1 MSSKPITFQQIR
13 NATGR
18 IVYNGLTILVDPIL
32 CPKGEYPGF
41 ELATSPER
49 KKMRNPL
56 IELPVPVEEVLKDLD
71 AVILT
76 HTHLDHWEAYAAKL
90 IPKYIPI
97 FVQHAADKKLVQSQG
112 FLDVRVT
119 GINTPFK
126 GITITKTG
134 GQHGTDEMFAVPTIA
149 ELLDE
154 SMGFVLRA
162 PGQKNIYFA
171 GDTRWHEYV
180 ELALNKYK
188 PDYILLNTGE
198 ATYDG
203 FDGSLIMGTA
213 DVKKCYDFCKSV
225 KIITVH
231 MDAINH
237 CICTKAIMRKFV
249 EENKLGDRVL
259 IPSDGETLTL

>member
-1 MSSKPITFQQIR
+1 MSSSPITFQQIR
-13 NATGR
+13 NATGK
-18 IVYNGLTILVDPIL
+18 IIYNGLTFLVDPML

-41 ELATSPER
+41 DIANTPER

-56 IELPVPVEEVLKDLD
+56 IELPISVEEILKNLE

-76 HTHLDHWEAYAAKL
+76 HTHLDHWENHAAKL

-97 FVQHAADKKLVQSQG
+97 FVQHAGDKKLVQGQG
-112 FLDVRVT
+112 FFDVRVV

-134 GQHGTDEMFAVPTIA
+134 GQHGSDAMFAVPTIA
-149 ELLDE
+149 ERLDE

-162 PGQKNIYFA
+162 PGQKTVYFA

-180 ELALNKYK
+180 EIAINKYK
-188 PDYILLNTGE
+188 PDYIVLNTGE
-198 ATYDG
+198 AKCDG
-203 FDGSLIMGTA
+203 FDGSLIMGTD
-213 DVKKCYDFCKSV
+213 DVKKCYDFCKTP

-237 CICTKAIMRKFV
+237 CICTRDIMRKFV
-249 EENKLGDRVL
+249 DEIKLGDRVI
-259 IPSDGETLTL
+259 IPKDGETITL

>member
-1 MSSKPITFQQIR
+1 MSSSPITFQQIR
-13 NATGR
+13 NATGK
-18 IVYNGLTILVDPIL
+18 IIYNGLTILVDPML

-41 ELATSPER
+41 DIANTPER

-56 IELPVPVEEVLKDLD
+56 IDLPIPVEEILKNLE

-76 HTHLDHWEAYAAKL
+76 HTHLDHWENHAAKL

-97 FVQHAADKKLVQSQG
+97 FVQHAGDKKLVQGQG
-112 FLDVRVT
+112 FFDVRVV

-134 GQHGTDEMFAVPTIA
+134 GQHGSDAMFAVPTIA
-149 ELLDE
+149 ERLDE

-162 PGQKNIYFA
+162 PGQKTVYFA

-180 ELALNKYK
+180 EIAINKYK
-188 PDYILLNTGE
+188 PDYIVLNTGE
-198 ATYDG
+198 AKCDG
-203 FDGSLIMGTA
+203 FDGSLIMGTD
-213 DVKKCYDFCKSV
+213 DVKKCYDFCKTP
-225 KIITVH
+225 KMITVH

-237 CICTKAIMRKFV
+237 CICTRDIMRKFV
-249 EENKLGDRVL
+249 DENKLGDRVI
-259 IPSDGETLTL
+259 IPKDGETITL

>member
-162 PGQKNIYFA
+162 PGQKIIYFA

-180 ELALNKYK
+180 ELDLNKYK
-188 PDYILLNTGE
+188 PDYIVLNTGE

-203 FDGSLIMGTA
+203 FD
-213 DVKKCYDFCKSV
+213 
-225 KIITVH
+225 
-231 MDAINH
+231 
-237 CICTKAIMRKFV
+237 
-249 EENKLGDRVL
+249 
-259 IPSDGETLTL
+259 

>member
-56 IELPVPVEEVLKDLD
+56 IELPVPVEEILKDLD

-97 FVQHAADKKLVQSQG
+97 FVQHAANKKLVQSQG

-134 GQHGTDEMFAVPTIA
+134 G
-149 ELLDE
+149 
-154 SMGFVLRA
+154 
-162 PGQKNIYFA
+162 
-171 GDTRWHEYV
+171 
-180 ELALNKYK
+180 
-188 PDYILLNTGE
+188 
-198 ATYDG
+198 
-203 FDGSLIMGTA
+203 
-213 DVKKCYDFCKSV
+213 
-225 KIITVH
+225 
-231 MDAINH
+231 
-237 CICTKAIMRKFV
+237 
-249 EENKLGDRVL
+249 
-259 IPSDGETLTL
+259 

>member
-1 MSSKPITFQQIR
+1 MSKQPITFQQIR

-18 IVYNGLTILVDPIL
+18 IIYNGLTILVDPIL

-41 ELATSPER
+41 ELATTPER

-56 IELPVPVEEVLKDLD
+56 IDLPVPVEEVLKDLE

-76 HTHLDHWEAYAAKL
+76 HTHLDHWESHAAKL

-97 FVQHAADKKLVQSQG
+97 FVQHAADKRLVQSQG
-112 FLDVRVT
+112 FFDVRVV

-134 GQHGTDEMFAVPTIA
+134 GQHGSDEMFAVPSIA
-149 ELLDE
+149 EALDE

-162 PGQKNIYFA
+162 PGQKTVYFA

-180 ELALNKYK
+180 ECALTKYK
-188 PDYILLNTGE
+188 PYYIVLNTGE

-213 DVKKCYDFCKSV
+213 DVKKCYEFCNTV

-237 CICTKAIMRKFV
+237 CICTKEIMRKFV
-249 EENKLGDRVL
+249 EQNKLGDRVL
-259 IPSDGETLTL
+259 IPSDGETITL